1 MRHTLWV
8 AAVATAFG
16 AGTAIAGPIGSACM
30 DSPRSGSNAALCRC
44 IQAAADATLT
54 RAEQRR
60 AARFFRDPHRAQE
73 TRASTTEANN
83 QFWQRYVAFGQL
95 AEGQCAS

>member
-1 MRHTLWV
+1 MRHSLWV
-8 AAVATAFG
+8 AAAATVLG
-16 AGTAIAGPIGSACM
+16 SGSAIAGPIGNACM
-30 DSPRSGSNAALCRC
+30 DSPRARGNAALCRC

-73 TRASTTEANN
+73 TRASTTEADN
-83 QFWQRYVAFGQL
+83 QFWRRYVSFGQL